1 MEYYTHKTFI
11 IYPAGLCGKI
21 VLMEKDTMEQFR
33 AYMRDREASF
43 LLAPVKV
50 IAKKYVPEA
59 RLTTFTVPEMKEGA
73 TAEVPRWVAEVLEE
87 EELVERTEDSVEG
100 ELYRALQREKLQGA
114 TQLSPIR
121 GDFYLKLRR
130 YIITL
135 KKKGIDDPHY
145 QKVLAAATSLMTM
158 RLVKM
163 VTLAGYTSQPEP
175 HQLLSPEEL
184 ALFREIKS
192 MIQVWRETI
201 IGGV

>member
-1 MEYYTHKTFI
+1 MARDI
-11 IYPAGLCGKI
+11 
-21 VLMEKDTMEQFR
+21 MEQFR

-50 IAKKYVPEA
+50 TAKKKVPEA
-59 RLTTFTVPEMKEGA
+59 KLTTFSVPEMKEGA

-87 EELVERTEDSVEG
+87 EDLVERAEESVEG

-130 YIITL
+130 YL
-135 KKKGIDDPHY
+135 MVLRRKGANDQHY

-175 HQLLSPEEL
+175 HELLSPEEL
-184 ALFREIKS
+184 TLFRLIKS
-192 MIQVWRETI
+192 MISLWRETVT
-201 IGGV
+201 GSE